1 MSAVIGQEN
10 IDMPS
15 LFRTLCTALLV
26 FTLAAC
32 SYQPARINPEP
43 AVIIGDGHHG
53 HGNGHFCPPG
63 QAKKGNC

>member
-1 MSAVIGQEN
+1 MTSV
-10 IDMPS
+10 
-15 LFRTLCTALLV
+15 FRMLCVATLMAA
-26 FTLAAC
+26 TLAAC

-53 HGNGHFCPPG
+53 HGNGEFCPPG